1 MRNFSDVL
9 LTVDF
14 DRTLTAPDSTIPER
28 NLEAIRAFM
37 ARGGAF
43 TVNTGRSAPMFRYW
57 MERIPVNAPFL
68 LYNGAAA
75 CGARDGALSQ
85 LHPLELE
92 QAATVRT
99 LMAEFPDLLVEVQG
113 VAKHYRFCPSP
124 AWDALYEAN
133 HAAHAA
139 ARPEDDLGPFLK
151 FSLYGEIR
159 EPNVAHLFSGSAAEI
174 RRMDAA
180 EWRLRELFGS
190 RVQVSRSAAR
200 IIDVSAAGVSKIRA
214 ARSLQAALGR
224 KLLVCVGDAE
234 NDLPMLRG
242 ADYAF
247 CPADGAL
254 ASRFP
259 NVCRCADGAVAEVIY
274 EKIPEILGNSLDFL
288 A

>member
-37 ARGGAF
+37 ARG
-43 TVNTGRSAPMFRYW
+43 
-57 MERIPVNAPFL
+57 
-68 LYNGAAA
+68 
-75 CGARDGALSQ
+75 GALSQ

-174 RRMDAA
+174 CRMDAA
-180 EWRLRELFGS
+180 ERRLRELFGS

-274 EKIPEILGNSLDFL
+274 EKIPEILGNCPFVNDVRPKKRKEFVH
-288 A
+288 